1 MITPT
6 FKRSEFPSLNTRTL
20 PSYVECYRRRTNNSP
35 IAEPLMINTSTA
47 ATGTSTEMPPVWG
60 STPSLGIVSRI
71 TLSLAEVVS
80 PELVAAP
87 VVVVPVVVPVAVSV
101 VLVLPVVVPVVV
113 PVAVPVVLV
122 MSVAPVVVPVVA
134 LVVVPVV
141 PVLPAVVPVVVPVAV
156 PVVLVMPVVPVVV
169 LVVALVVL
177 VVFAVPVVAPVVALV
192 VVPAVPGVLVGDPE
206 GAPWQ
211 VALPASATIP
221 SGAVTNCQS

>member
-6 FKRSEFPSLNTRTL
+6 FKSSEFPSLNTRTL

-47 ATGTSTEMPPVWG
+47 ATGTSMERPPVWG

-80 PELVAAP
+80 PELVAA
-87 VVVVPVVVPVAVSV
+87 SV
-101 VLVLPVVVPVVV
+101 VLAPVLPVVVPVVV

-134 LVVVPVV
+134 LVV
-141 PVLPAVVPVVVPVAV
+141 LG
-156 PVVLVMPVVPVVV
+156 
-169 LVVALVVL
+169 
-177 VVFAVPVVAPVVALV
+177 VFAEPVVAPVVAL

-206 GAPWQ
+206 GTPWQ

-221 SGAVTNCQS
+221 S

>member
-6 FKRSEFPSLNTRTL
+6 FKRSEFPSLNTRTH

-47 ATGTSTEMPPVWG
+47 ATGTSMERPPVWG

-80 PELVAAP
+80 PELVAASVVLAP
-87 VVVVPVVVPVAVSV
+87 VLPVVVPVVVPVAMSV
-101 VLVLPVVVPVVV
+101 VLVLPVVVPVVVPVVPVVV

-134 LVVVPVV
+134 LVV
-141 PVLPAVVPVVVPVAV
+141 
-156 PVVLVMPVVPVVV
+156 
-169 LVVALVVL
+169 
-177 VVFAVPVVAPVVALV
+177 
-192 VVPAVPGVLVGDPE
+192 PAVPGVLVGDPE
-206 GAPWQ
+206 GTPWQ

>member
-6 FKRSEFPSLNTRTL
+6 FKSSEFPSLNTRTL

-47 ATGTSTEMPPVWG
+47 ATGTSMERPPVWG

-87 VVVVPVVVPVAVSV
+87 VVLAPVLPVVVPVVVPVAVSV

-122 MSVAPVVVPVVA
+122 MSVAPVVVPVVV

-141 PVLPAVVPVVVPVAV
+141 PVVPAVVPVVVPVAV
-156 PVVLVMPVVPVVV
+156 PVVLVMS
-169 LVVALVVL
+169 
-177 VVFAVPVVAPVVALV
+177 VAPVV
-192 VVPAVPGVLVGDPE
+192 
-206 GAPWQ
+206 
-211 VALPASATIP
+211 
-221 SGAVTNCQS
+221 